1 MPGHTLKIS
10 GLSSAVSEET
20 VRTVFSTFGKVIE
33 SRKESKGNKGERATT
48 FVTFVHSEDAMEA
61 VRNMHESM
69 LYGSPVQ
76 VALVQV

>member
-48 FVTFVHSEDAMEA
+48 FVTFV
-61 VRNMHESM
+61 
-69 LYGSPVQ
+69 PVSYTHLTLPTKRI
-76 VALVQV
+76 V